1 MLRQLPRISSTKAA
15 VSALALSAGIG
26 AVAWIVF
33 TNTPKPA
40 DEQQA
45 AVVAGSVSWNSLSEE
60 QKTALRPLTEL
71 WPTLDADHQRKWIA
85 LAHNFNRMS
94 PEERS
99 TLQGRMT
106 DWVELT
112 PAQRTQARLNFGEAR
127 KLPTDEKKAKWE
139 EYQSLTPEQR
149 QRLAA
154 DRPKPPAGTAP
165 ALRPVPPEKI
175 LRAPL
180 PLAPTPTTDSAPAS
194 SRLNRNTLLPRSPAP
209 ATAPAPAPAAV
220 RTAPAASQPAPVATA
235 TAPGSQAPA
244 DMAAPPSAV
253 ASAPHL
259 PTPAAS
265 SPVPVESHPLPAAS
279 SPALAQ

>member
-15 VSALALSAGIG
+15 VLALALSAGIG

-33 TNTPKPA
+33 ANAPRPA

-45 AVVAGSVSWNSLSEE
+45 PVTGSISWNSLSGE
-60 QKTALRPLTEL
+60 QKTALQPLTEL

-180 PLAPTPTTDSAPAS
+180 PLAPTQTDSAPAS
-194 SRLNRNTLLPRSPAP
+194 SHLNRNTLLPRTP
-209 ATAPAPAPAAV
+209 APAPAPAAV
-220 RTAPAASQPAPVATA
+220 PPAPAASQPAPLATA
-235 TAPGSQAPA
+235 TAPGSQTPA
-244 DMAAPPSAV
+244 DIATPPSPAESV
-253 ASAPHL
+253 PHL
-259 PTPAAS
+259 PAPAAS
-265 SPVPVESHPLPAAS
+265 SPAPVESHPLPAAS